1 MKNTLSRFS
10 IGLFLCLGMLIN
22 SSIAQDDEVLKV
34 VDEMPRFPGC
44 EMLKANAEVINKC
57 AQEKM
62 LEFIYKNLE
71 YPAEARK
78 NGVEGMAV
86 IQFNIGKK
94 GQVLDIE
101 IVRDPG
107 AGTGNAAK
115 DVVEKMNTMEERWIP
130 GKMKGAPV
138 KVQYTLPIKFKL
150 ENGNGSKNKGK
161 GKNDKAQASTEKVM
175 KNDKHARVS
184 PFGKVK
190 KTQVNPRQLEDPNS
204 EIPPPPPP
212 APSTHQEEIFKVV
225 EEMPRFP
232 GCEDIDGD
240 TKAKNDCSKNKMMQ
254 HIYSTLVYPE
264 DAKKNNQTGTAVV
277 QFAIDTDGSLTN
289 KKIVRDPGYGM
300 GQAALDV
307 VNTMDKWIPGKQRG
321 RMVKVLYTLPVRFET
336 NADGTLNRDKAK
348 SEVSN
353 KKKKS
358 PFFKKRKSKVSPKQ
372 LEDTNSKVPPPPP
385 PPPAPPIE
393 EEELFKVVEQMPRFA
408 GCEDMDADQKFKQ
421 ECARKKM
428 LTFILDEL
436 VYPEEAY
443 KSKKE
448 GQAIVQFVVRP
459 NGNITN
465 AVVLRD
471 PGNGMGQAALD
482 VVNKM
487 PKWIPGKQ
495 RGKTVAV
502 KYTLPIKFRM

>member
-1 MKNTLSRFS
+1 MKHTLSRFS
-10 IGLFLCLGMLIN
+10 ICLFLCIGIFIN
-22 SSIAQDDEVLKV
+22 SSFAQDEEAFKI

-44 EMLKANAEVINKC
+44 EMLKANADVINKC
-57 AQEKM
+57 AQGKM

-71 YPAEARK
+71 YPTEARK

-86 IQFNIGKK
+86 VQFNIGEK
-94 GQVLDIE
+94 GQVLDIKV
-101 IVRDPG
+101 IRDPG
-107 AGTGNAAK
+107 SGIGDAAK
-115 DVVEKMNTMEERWIP
+115 VVVEKMNSMEERWIP
-130 GKMKGAPV
+130 GKMKGTPV
-138 KVQYTLPIKFKL
+138 KVQYTLPVKFKL
-150 ENGNGSKNKGK
+150 ENGKGSKNKGK
-161 GKNDKAQASTEKVM
+161 QKNDLDKGSTEKVM

-184 PFGKVK
+184 PFEKVK
-190 KTQVNPRQLEDPNS
+190 KTQVNPRQLEDPQS
-204 EIPPPPPP
+204 EVPPPPPP
-212 APSTHQEEIFKVV
+212 PPSPSTHQEETFKVV

-240 TKAKNDCSKNKMMQ
+240 IKTKNDCAKTKMLN
-254 HIYSTLVYPE
+254 HIYATLVYPE
-264 DAKKNNQTGTAVV
+264 DARKNNQTGTAVV
-277 QFAIDTDGSLTN
+277 QFAIETDGNISD

-321 RMVKVLYTLPVRFET
+321 RVVRVLYTLPVIFEA
-336 NADGTLNRDKAK
+336 NEDGSLNRNKG
-348 SEVSN
+348 SEIT
-353 KKKKS
+353 KDKKKS
-358 PFFKKRKSKVSPKQ
+358 PFFKKRKTKVSPKQ
-372 LEDTNSKVPPPPP
+372 SKDIDPKLPPP
-385 PPPAPPIE
+385 PPPAPPVE
-393 EEELFKVVEQMPRFA
+393 EEELFKVVEQMPRFV

-428 LTFILDEL
+428 FTFILEEL
-436 VYPEEAY
+436 VYPKDAR
-443 KSKKE
+443 KNKKE

-465 AVVLRD
+465 AVILRD
-471 PGNGMGQAALD
+471 PGHGMGQAALD

-502 KYTLPIKFRM
+502 KYTLPIKFKL